1 MNDVKHTNKLSF
13 NKHEG
18 QTCASTPD
26 LRWMVFGR
34 IFIKLGVID
43 WRAMVKET
51 RSELAVVFWRWKKAC
66 LELW

>member
-34 IFIKLGVID
+34 IFIKLGVI
-43 WRAMVKET
+43 
-51 RSELAVVFWRWKKAC
+51 
-66 LELW
+66 